1 MDTLLATITARLLW
15 TGNPILE
22 SQEIDLD
29 VYWIWVDRICRI
41 ICNQLAISNFDPLPR
56 WLLIFGTSTRHRPT
70 RPATTLKTILAWLN
84 SIFHWDCADYN
95 QGDNEPAGLPSPRWK
110 QASKLFD
117 SQSWK
122 TLLSQSLYW
131 TPPPSYITESAAARQ
146 TLHDIHISCYGWISH
161 TYQWKPVHVVQSS
174 LLPKTKHEPL
184 SPFKVC
190 GKLIYLVIPCT
201 LLDLCCTW
209 IARSTWVHY
218 YDFPVQIECLQR

>member
-1 MDTLLATITARLLW
+1 MHSTHVNSLNLWQLPCRLLFYPAGWEWVLWSCTMDTLLATITARLLW
-15 TGNPILE
+15 KGNPILE

-41 ICNQLAISNFDPLPR
+41 ICNQLAISKFDPLPW

-117 SQSWK
+117 GQSSEA
-122 TLLSQSLYW
+122 LLTHILFYA
-131 TPPPSYITESAAARQ
+131 ESHIPVR
-146 TLHDIHISCYGWISH
+146 TRDI
-161 TYQWKPVHVVQSS
+161 VQSS
-174 LLPKTKHEPL
+174 T
-184 SPFKVC
+184 
-190 GKLIYLVIPCT
+190 I
-201 LLDLCCTW
+201 
-209 IARSTWVHY
+209 
-218 YDFPVQIECLQR
+218 